1 MLDPG
6 LLLHASLNSAHSTTQ
21 SLAEHSQLSPLT
33 HSLQGK
39 KSRAVR
45 YSAAAGLDE
54 DVFLHPNSTL
64 HSTAPEFVVYAELIR
79 TAKRPYMAGG
89 SEACFRVQW
98 DAGGGMPAVG
108 CDAGAF
114 NVFSSAQ
121 CPYPASHTHSSACTP
136 SLLAPTCR
144 RDIHRAAVAARCR
157 GPALRLFAAARR
169 AACLLQARRRQGGAS
184 GGTALHCWWRGH

>member
-1 MLDPG
+1 MPAVGGLQGDGKLRFGFVVGGGEDGTVQDPG
-6 LLLHASLNSAHSTTQ
+6 LLLHASLTSVSVQQRVH
-21 SLAEHSQLSPLT
+21 LPEHSQLSLLT
-33 HSLQGK
+33 HALQGK

-98 DAGGGMPAVG
+98 DACGGMPVVG
-108 CDAGAF
+108 
-114 NVFSSAQ
+114 
-121 CPYPASHTHSSACTP
+121 
-136 SLLAPTCR
+136 
-144 RDIHRAAVAARCR
+144 
-157 GPALRLFAAARR
+157 RR
-169 AACLLQARRRQGGAS
+169 AS
-184 GGTALHCWWRGH
+184 